1 MAGKWTVQGRAPLRI
16 PQDPWP
22 VDGLQQVRDKV
33 AQKAQELGVD
43 IVTNPRRILDEPELC
58 ALLWPA
64 TEKFFLDDD
73 ALELDVRSFMS
84 LLVSKGVRIPA
95 PSCFR
100 PLSVFKDL
108 RHLAN
113 LCS

>member
-64 TEKFFLDDD
+64 TEKFFLDDA

-84 LLVSKGVRIPA
+84 LLVSLPLLL
-95 PSCFR
+95 SS
-100 PLSVFKDL
+100 PLSFQRFK
-108 RHLAN
+108 AS
-113 LCS
+113 CKFM